1 MQITDPKNL
10 IIVAAIAL
18 IDAND
23 QVLIAKRP
31 KKKHLAGLWEFP
43 GGKIEKNE
51 SPENALVRE
60 IKEELNININN
71 KCIAPL
77 TFSEFKYEEFN
88 LLLLLYICRRWD
100 GTPMSMENNPIKW
113 VKVNKLREYNM
124 PPADDSLIYSLQDLL
139 LN

>member
-43 GGKIEKNE
+43 GVKVEKNE

-100 GTPMSMENNPIKW
+100 GTLMSMENNPIKW
-113 VKVNKLREYNM
+113 VKANKLREYNM

>member
-18 IDAND
+18 IDTND

-100 GTPMSMENNPIKW
+100 GTLMSMENNPIKW
-113 VKVNKLREYNM
+113 VKANKLREYNM